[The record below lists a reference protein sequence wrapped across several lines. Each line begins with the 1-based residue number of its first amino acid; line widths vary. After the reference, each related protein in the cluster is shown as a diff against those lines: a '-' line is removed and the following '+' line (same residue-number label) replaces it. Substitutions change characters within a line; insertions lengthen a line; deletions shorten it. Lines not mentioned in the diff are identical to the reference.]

1 MPIEIKELHIKVK
14 IEEEVQN
21 KSKTDLNLQSENVK
35 NWKDSIVK
43 ECVDKVLEKLKDK
56 QER

>member
-1 MPIEIKELHIKVK
+1 MPIEIKELLIKVK
-14 IEEEVQN
+14 IEEDVQN
-21 KSKTDLNLQSENVK
+21 KSKIDLNLQSENVK
-35 NWKDSIVK
+35 NWKDSVVK

>member
-14 IEEEVQN
+14 IEEDVHNEAT
-21 KSKTDLNLQSENVK
+21 SDLNLQSENVK

-43 ECVDKVLEKLKDK
+43 ECVDKVLEKLKDQ

>member
-14 IEEEVQN
+14 IQEEVQPN
-21 KSKTDLNLQSENVK
+21 SDSVMNFKSEHFKTWS
-35 NWKDSIVK
+35 DSLVK
-43 ECVDKVLEKLKDK
+43 ECVAKVLEKIKDK

>member
-14 IEEEVQN
+14 IEEDLQN
-21 KSKTDLNLQSENVK
+21 KATSDLNLQSAK

-43 ECVDKVLEKLKDK
+43 ECVDKVLERLKDK

>member
-21 KSKTDLNLQSENVK
+21 KSTTDLNLQSENVK

-43 ECVDKVLEKLKDK
+43 ECVNKVLEKLKDK

>member
-21 KSKTDLNLQSENVK
+21 EATSDLNLQSENVK

>member
-1 MPIEIKELHIKVK
+1 MPIEIKELLVKVK
-14 IEEEVQN
+14 IEEDVQN
-21 KSKTDLNLQSENVK
+21 KSKIDLNLQSENVK
-35 NWKDSIVK
+35 NWKDSVVK